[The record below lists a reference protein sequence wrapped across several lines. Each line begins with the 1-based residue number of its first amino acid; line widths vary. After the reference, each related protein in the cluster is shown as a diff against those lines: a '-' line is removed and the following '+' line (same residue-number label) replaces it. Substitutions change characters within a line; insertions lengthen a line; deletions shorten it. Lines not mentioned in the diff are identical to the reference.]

1 MPEFRHVGFSAA
13 LCIAQQ
19 TKSWTVSI
27 HSRPWHEQSCNAC
40 IAGLSS
46 WVVVLVKEARLETE
60 KQVRDEAERVHT
72 FHSPVSMR
80 KHQFY
85 FLHHSRLSICSGGWS
100 ECYSERGCGCF
111 FNLWRR
117 RPFSL
122 IVNANTKGAE
132 YRCHSQNW
140 TTSCNNFKEQKP
152 LSSPER
158 RGTKFVGLPQ
168 GFPFPH
174 SIIYP

>member
-1 MPEFRHVGFSAA
+1 
-13 LCIAQQ
+13 
-19 TKSWTVSI
+19 
-27 HSRPWHEQSCNAC
+27 
-40 IAGLSS
+40 
-46 WVVVLVKEARLETE
+46 LVKEARLETE

-100 ECYSERGCGCF
+100 RECYSERGCGCF

-168 GFPFPH
+168 EGFPFPH
-174 SIIYP
+174 SIIYPQCRRYSSFDLLFVVRSVGIYQPQTVFKIQNEVPCTKPV